1 MPFCGNCGAEVTG
14 GFCAKCGTPLGGQA
28 APGPVPGG
36 GGQFAPGPGPG
47 AGAQT
52 AAGLQENVAG
62 ALCYLVGLITGII
75 FLVLAPY
82 NQNPRIRFHAFQ
94 SIFFNVAW
102 IILHYAFS
110 IVIGAMGYELLGAMF
125 AILTSLVFLVI
136 GLGGFLLW
144 LVLMY
149 KAYNNTPLV
158 LPIIGPIAQKQAG
171 AAI

>member
-14 GFCAKCGTPLGGQA
+14 GFCAKCGTPMAAAG
-28 APGPVPGG
+28 APGPAPGG
-36 GGQFAPGPGPG
+36 GPQFAPGPAGG
-47 AGAQT
+47 APS

-62 ALCYLVGLITGII
+62 ALCYVLGLITGIL

-102 IILHYAFS
+102 IILHYAFA
-110 IVIGAMGYELLGAMF
+110 IVIGAMGYHLLGFMF
-125 AILTSLVFLVI
+125 SILTSLVFLVI

-144 LVLMY
+144 LFLMY
-149 KAYNNTPLV
+149 RAYNNTPLV

-171 AAI
+171 V